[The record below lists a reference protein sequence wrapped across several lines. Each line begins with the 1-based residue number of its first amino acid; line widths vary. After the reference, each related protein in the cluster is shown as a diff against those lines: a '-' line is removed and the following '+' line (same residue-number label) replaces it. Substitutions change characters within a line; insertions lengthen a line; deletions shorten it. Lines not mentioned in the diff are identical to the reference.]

1 MSSRVKQLI
10 DIENCGD
17 EDRAEELRILHEAER
32 FKQAT
37 SSSRKAISTIKK
49 PKVTR
54 ENHSPS
60 H

>member
-17 EDRAEELRILHEAER
+17 EDRAEELRLLHEAER

-37 SSSRKAISTIKK
+37 SRKAITSTIKK
-49 PKVTR
+49 PKVSR
-54 ENHSPS
+54 ENHSPT